1 MNSILL
7 FIYRILNIIFSIVG
21 IIIIILTFIT
31 WPLFGYL
38 FMCSEYF
45 DTDIDEHIEIVWDI
59 IHYPLNKLYEFINDM
74 DDFEF
79 NFNKILNNKFW
90 K

>member
-1 MNSILL
+1 M
-7 FIYRILNIIFSIVG
+7 G
-21 IIIIILTFIT
+21 
-31 WPLFGYL
+31 
-38 FMCSEYF
+38 SEYF

-59 IHYPLNKLYEFINDM
+59 IHYPLNKLYEFIDDM